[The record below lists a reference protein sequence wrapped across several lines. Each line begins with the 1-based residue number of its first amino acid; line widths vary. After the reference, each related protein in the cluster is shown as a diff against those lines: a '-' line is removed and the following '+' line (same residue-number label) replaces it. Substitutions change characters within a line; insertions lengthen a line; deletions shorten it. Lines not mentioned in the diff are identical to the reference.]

1 MFSYDDALRWL
12 HARRLPVITVSK
24 NYKLRDVSM
33 SGLRPRVPFHVRQ
46 VLCILR
52 ACVVAVVVTSPD
64 VAVRVVS
71 APRALSCP
79 RLSKKHVDWRTRTP
93 VKKFFVVMLH
103 DDMMQLARKIVIFC
117 VPRCEPWAQTSRGCA
132 TKYTVYPG
140 IKNLFSKKRIGFEY
154 VKKVLLNMVYKP
166 SINGARTILYSLW
179 SSPPTINCRGGQL
192 IFVQMY

>member
-1 MFSYDDALRWL
+1 
-12 HARRLPVITVSK
+12 
-24 NYKLRDVSM
+24 M
-33 SGLRPRVPFHVRQ
+33 SGLRPRCTVSCETS
-46 VLCILR
+46 LCILR
-52 ACVVAVVVTSPD
+52 ACVSSSSSVTPTD
-64 VAVRVVS
+64 DAACTRPPLRVGCAS
-71 APRALSCP
+71 RALSCP

-179 SSPPTINCRGGQL
+179 VQGPTDNCHGEQLSSLKWICLFLQL
-192 IFVQMY
+192 FSWPL